1 MQKLINTLLPFLV
14 ISLLYISCGNDVRP
28 PEIILYGKILDTI
41 ELNSIY
47 TEPGFIAKDKKD
59 GDLTSKV
66 IVSGTINTNKIGD
79 YQLKYEVFDKS
90 GNQAKAYRNIH
101 VFNKA
106 NYLEGVY
113 TVNETVIGAN
123 PGQFN
128 YQVTAKSSETKNLQL
143 DLNNFGGYGI
153 YVNVKADIIGNTII
167 IPVQTPSGMPLGSE
181 GTISGNGE
189 IENNKITKINFIC
202 NYSNGG
208 TDTATCIYN
217 KQ

>member
-1 MQKLINTLLPFLV
+1 MQKLINTLLLFLV
-14 ISLLYISCGNDVRP
+14 ISQLYISCGNDVRP
-28 PEIILYGKILDTI
+28 PEIILHGKIADTI
-41 ELNSIY
+41 ELNTNY
-47 TEPGFIAKDKKD
+47 TEPGFTAKDKKD

-66 IVSGTINTNKIGD
+66 IVTGTVNTNKIGD
-79 YQLKYEVFDKS
+79 YQLKYEVIDKS
-90 GNQAKAYRNIH
+90 GNQAIAERNIH

-113 TVNETVIGAN
+113 AVNETVIGAN

-128 YQVTAKSSETKNLQL
+128 YQVNAKSSETKNLQL
-143 DLNNFGGYGI
+143 ELNNFGGYGI
-153 YVNVKADIIGNTII
+153 YVNVKADISGNAINI
-167 IPVQTPSGMPLGSE
+167 APQTPSGMPIGSE

-202 NYSNGG
+202 NYTNGG
-208 TDTATCIYN
+208 TDTVTCIYN

>member
-1 MQKLINTLLPFLV
+1 MQKLINTLLLFLA
-14 ISLLYISCGNDVRP
+14 ISLLYISCGNDMRP
-28 PEIILYGKILDTI
+28 PEIILHGKIADTI
-41 ELNSIY
+41 ELNTSY
-47 TEPGFIAKDKKD
+47 TEPGFTAKDKKD

-66 IVSGTINTNKIGD
+66 IVTGTVNTNKIGD
-79 YQLKYEVFDKS
+79 YQLKYEVIDKS
-90 GNQAKAYRNIH
+90 GNQAKAERNIH

-128 YQVTAKSSETKNLQL
+128 YQVNAKSSETKNLQL
-143 DLNNFGGYGI
+143 ELNNFGGYGI
-153 YVNVKADIIGNTII
+153 YVNVKADISGNAINI
-167 IPVQTPSGMPLGSE
+167 APQTPSGMPIGSE

-202 NYSNGG
+202 NYTNGG
-208 TDTATCIYN
+208 TDTVTCIYN

>member
-1 MQKLINTLLPFLV
+1 MQKLINTLLLFLV
-14 ISLLYISCGNDVRP
+14 ISQLYISCGNDVRP
-28 PEIILYGKILDTI
+28 PEIILHGKIADTI
-41 ELNSIY
+41 ELNTNY
-47 TEPGFIAKDKKD
+47 TEPGFTAKDKKD

-66 IVSGTINTNKIGD
+66 IVTGTVNTNKIGD
-79 YQLKYEVFDKS
+79 YQLKYEVIDKS
-90 GNQAKAYRNIH
+90 GNQAIAERNIH

-113 TVNETVIGAN
+113 AVNETVIGAN

-128 YQVTAKSSETKNLQL
+128 YQVNAKSSETKNLQL
-143 DLNNFGGYGI
+143 ELNNFGGYGI
-153 YVNVKADIIGNTII
+153 YVNVKADISGNAINI
-167 IPVQTPSGMPLGSE
+167 APQTPSGMPIGSE

-202 NYSNGG
+202 NYTNGD
-208 TDTATCIYN
+208 TDTVTCIYN